1 MMFMF
6 ISRLCIS
13 FLNCLLARKNQH
25 ILFETLKISRNL
37 LEKDQRFSLE
47 TFTKEGVKH
56 AIEYIVSQSKNTSH
70 QSERNNSV
78 KESCLC
84 FDLES
89 SSTVEACSIENDA
102 VMELAEE
109 IKKNFFSVKQS
120 KKSPHRFG
128 FTIKSV
134 RDFFARLNVYALT
147 HPAENPDSCK
157 QLSDLSRRLLS
168 DELPVTSTFEFVQSG
183 SIKCFAVYLSNG
195 AYNADLND
203 GPVLEQLSKVQ
214 SRLQKFANLALTLSN
229 ESSANPLGI
238 LVEKLLET
246 LHMCYDSFPV
256 MLSDKQIS
264 RESMM
269 IPLRYP
275 EAQKPTSLE
284 LKFRRSQKERELRNY
299 NGVLSV
305 DLFSTPDTTEPI
317 LFPEVFR
324 RTDQEPTS
332 KVFINTQ
339 LLKI

>member
-1 MMFMF
+1 MSMF

-13 FLNCLLARKNQH
+13 FLNCLLARKNHH
-25 ILFETLKISRNL
+25 ILFETLKISRTL
-37 LEKDQRFSLE
+37 LEKDQRFSFE
-47 TFTKEGVKH
+47 NFTKEGVKH

-70 QSERNNSV
+70 QAERNNSM
-78 KESCLC
+78 KEGCLC

-89 SSTVEACSIENDA
+89 SSAVEACSIENDA

-109 IKKNFFSVKQS
+109 IKKNFFSVKGS

-128 FTIKSV
+128 FTLKSV
-134 RDFFARLNVYALT
+134 REFFARLNVYALT

-183 SIKCFAVYLSNG
+183 SIKCLAVYLSNG
-195 AYNADLND
+195 AYCNADLND
-203 GPVLEQLSKVQ
+203 GPVLERLSKVQ
-214 SRLQKFANLALTLSN
+214 SRLQKFANFALTLSN

-238 LVEKLLET
+238 LVEKLLDT

-256 MLSDKQIS
+256 MLSDEQIS

-275 EAQKPTSLE
+275 EAQTALE
-284 LKFRRSQKERELRNY
+284 LKFRKSQKERELRNH

-317 LFPEVFR
+317 LFPKVFR
-324 RTDQEPTS
+324 RTDQEPAS

-339 LLKI
+339 